1 LNNKASGF
9 TLVEIVI
16 AAAVVSILAAMA
28 YPNFKAHLA
37 TSRRSDAQG
46 ALIGMAAA
54 MERYYTANNTYVGAV
69 PGTTLNYSATV
80 PVSGGTPTYNLSVSS
95 ATATTYTIQAAPT
108 GTQTGDKCG
117 TLTLTWQGIRGIS
130 GAQTGLTVSDCWR
143 S

>member
-1 LNNKASGF
+1 
-9 TLVEIVI
+9 
-16 AAAVVSILAAMA
+16 
-28 YPNFKAHLA
+28 
-37 TSRRSDAQG
+37 
-46 ALIGMAAA
+46 MAAA